1 MVTELRTAK
10 KNSYPAQLQR
20 MLGNGY
26 EVANFGKKRGR
37 RYCERDT
44 VLTTSRRNARPP
56 STLPPTGS
64 SSTSG
69 WNDTDP
75 RDWPN
80 YRDDF
85 TKDYLTLIDAF
96 RQANPKCEIWI
107 CRLTPISHRHTR
119 FKSGTRDWYWQIQQN
134 IEDIAVLAHTG
145 LIDLHTELY
154 DRPDLLPDALHP
166 TAEGAGIIARTVYRA
181 LTGNYDGLQMP
192 VIYSDNMVLQRGETA
207 RIAGTANAGEK

>member
-10 KNSYPAQLQR
+10 RTVIPPSSNECWATDTKSPTSEKA
-20 MLGNGY
+20 
-26 EVANFGKKRGR
+26 GR

-56 STLPPTGS
+56 STFAADRVVIHLGL
-64 SSTSG
+64 
-69 WNDTDP
+69 NDTDP

-154 DRPDLLPDALHP
+154 DRPDLLPERLASHSRRSRNH
-166 TAEGAGIIARTVYRA
+166 RTDGLRA
-181 LTGNYDGLQMP
+181 LTGNYGGLQNARDLFGQYGTP
-192 VIYSDNMVLQRGETA
+192 TGETA
-207 RIAGTANAGEK
+207 SG